1 MPALGITGGIA
12 TGKSTLTRALL
23 RELPAEVFDADQ
35 CAHELLAGDA
45 DVRAAVRDEF
55 GSSVFDADGRP
66 DRAALRTLVFHDDST
81 RARLEAILHPVIRE
95 RWSALA
101 ATAKSGKKW
110 LCFDIP
116 LLYETAIETQF
127 DRVIVVA
134 CSSDTQRQR
143 LRVARG
149 LSDELAA
156 RILAAQLDLRE
167 KISRCHHLIWNDSTP
182 ARLER
187 QATLLAHWLRHRY
200 G

>member
-45 DVRAAVRDEF
+45 DVQAALRAEF

-81 RARLEAILHPVIRE
+81 RARLEAILHPVIRG

-187 QATLLAHWLRHRY
+187 QATLLAHWLRQRY

>member
-45 DVRAAVRDEF
+45 DVQAAVRAEF

-187 QATLLAHWLRHRY
+187 QATLLAHWLRQRY

>member
-45 DVRAAVRDEF
+45 DVQTAVRAQF
-55 GSSVFDADGRP
+55 GPSVFDAGGRP
-66 DRAALRTLVFHDDST
+66 DRAALRALAFRDDAA

-116 LLYETAIETQF
+116 LLYETGIEAQF

-187 QATLLAHWLRHRY
+187 QATLLAHWLRQRY